1 MGSPFRG
8 RLAAHLPAGLSVAL
22 IALVGLLFAG
32 SGPARGILYVE
43 GLDRWIARNWFLG
56 HRFFHMDGVFL
67 PFVLGFLLRR
77 IRAWPA
83 SLSEGGFFG
92 RWALIV
98 GLALFP
104 FSFALAIPPGLIK
117 GGSLVLMA
125 AFLAV
130 TAGGVLAI
138 GWLIGFRDER
148 VPVAVACA
156 LPGVGIAGAAGGRGI
171 WNQSESVVQWM
182 VLSLYVVGI
191 VNALAVLGI
200 SAWLNIGSA
209 GHGVWLGISAAGLG
223 PLRAVALLI
232 DPGSPDG
239 ISTALA
245 AGEEVYR
252 LRILGFPFL
261 VLLLAIVLLVWRTGP
276 WEKGGRWGLLA
287 VAIGGGAASVLVL
300 NEGKVP
306 LTLADWLSWIGRF
319 LLAAGMFH
327 LGLLPARL
335 SWRREGRYVA
345 GLVAL
350 SGVAALC
357 VGLAAGA
364 VLSRSLTP

>member
-1 MGSPFRG
+1 MGPSFPG
-8 RLAAHLPAGLSVAL
+8 RLADHLPAALSVAL
-22 IALVGLLFAG
+22 LALIGLLFAG
-32 SGPARGILYVE
+32 SGPARGVLNVE

-56 HRFFHMDGVFL
+56 HRFFHLDGVFL

-83 SLSEGGFFG
+83 LLGDGGFIG
-92 RWALIV
+92 RWALVV
-98 GLALFP
+98 GLALLP
-104 FSFALAIPPGLIK
+104 FSFALAIPSGLIK
-117 GGSLVLMA
+117 GGSLVIAA
-125 AFLAV
+125 AFLAAA
-130 TAGGVLAI
+130 AGGILAI
-138 GWLIGFRDER
+138 GRLLGFRDER

-156 LPGVGIAGAAGGRGI
+156 LPGVGIAGAAGGRVI

-182 VLSLYVVGI
+182 VLWFYVVGI
-191 VNALAVLGI
+191 VNALAVFGI
-200 SAWLNIGSA
+200 SPWLNIGSA
-209 GHGVWLGISAAGLG
+209 GHGVWLGVSVADLG
-223 PLRAVALLI
+223 PLRAAALLI

-245 AGEEVYR
+245 AGEEVFR

-261 VLLLAIVLLVWRTGP
+261 VLLLAIILLLWRSGP
-276 WEKGGRWGLLA
+276 WEKGGRWGLLT

-300 NEGKVP
+300 NDGKVP
-306 LTLADWLSWIGRF
+306 LPLADWLPWIGRF

-327 LGLLPARL
+327 LGLLPTRL

-345 GLVAL
+345 GLIAL
-350 SGVAALC
+350 SGVMALAA
-357 VGLAAGA
+357 GLAAGA

>member
-1 MGSPFRG
+1 MGPSFPG
-8 RLAAHLPAGLSVAL
+8 RLADYLPAALSAALLVL
-22 IALVGLLFAG
+22 IALLFAG
-32 SGPARGILYVE
+32 SGPARGILHVE
-43 GLDRWIARNWFLG
+43 GLDRWIARHWFLG
-56 HRFFHMDGVFL
+56 HRFFHLDGVFL

-83 SLSEGGFFG
+83 SLGDGGFIG
-92 RWALIV
+92 RCALVIGV
-98 GLALFP
+98 ALLP
-104 FSFALAIPPGLIK
+104 FSVALAIPPGLIG
-117 GGSLVLMA
+117 GGSLALMA

-130 TAGGVLAI
+130 TAGGVLSI
-138 GWLIGFRDER
+138 GWLLGFRDER

-156 LPGVGIAGAAGGRGI
+156 LPGVGMAGAAGGRGI

-191 VNALAVLGI
+191 VNALTVLGI
-200 SAWLNIGSA
+200 STWLNIGSA
-209 GHGVWLGISAAGLG
+209 GHGVWLGVSAAGLG

-232 DPGSPDG
+232 DPGSPEG

-245 AGEEVYR
+245 AGEEVFR

-261 VLLLAIVLLVWRTGP
+261 VFALAVVLWFWRSSP
-276 WEKGGRWGLLA
+276 WEKGGRWGLLT
-287 VAIGGGAASVLVL
+287 VAIGGGAASLLVL
-300 NEGKVP
+300 NDGRVP
-306 LTLADWLSWIGRF
+306 LPLADWLSWIGRF

-327 LGLLPARL
+327 LGVLPTRL

-350 SGVAALC
+350 TGVTALF

>member
-1 MGSPFRG
+1 MTFPASRT
-8 RLAAHLPAGLSVAL
+8 AALVTRTVAL
-22 IALVGLLFAG
+22 ILLFLIGLLFAG
-32 SGPARGILYVE
+32 SGPARGVLNVE

-56 HRFFHMDGVFL
+56 HRLFHLDGVFL

-83 SLSEGGFFG
+83 TLGDGGFIG
-92 RWALIV
+92 RWVLVI
-98 GLALFP
+98 GLALLP

-117 GGSLVLMA
+117 GGSLVVA
-125 AFLAV
+125 ALFLAA
-130 TAGGVLAI
+130 TAGGVLSI
-138 GWLIGFRDER
+138 GWLLGFRDER

-156 LPGVGIAGAAGGRGI
+156 LPGVGIAGAAGGRVI

-182 VLSLYVVGI
+182 VLWFYVVGI

-200 SAWLNIGSA
+200 SAWINIGSA
-209 GHGVWLGISAAGLG
+209 GHGVWLGVSASGLG
-223 PLRAVALLI
+223 PLRAAALLI

-245 AGEEVYR
+245 AGEEVFR

-261 VLLLAIVLLVWRTGP
+261 VLLLAIVLLLWRTGP
-276 WEKGGRWGLLA
+276 WEKGGRWGLLT

-300 NEGKVP
+300 NDGKVP
-306 LTLADWLSWIGRF
+306 LTLADWLSWVGRF

-327 LGLLPARL
+327 LGLLPTRL
-335 SWRREGRYVA
+335 SWRREGRYIA
-345 GLVAL
+345 GLIAL
-350 SGVAALC
+350 SAVMALIA
-357 VGLAAGA
+357 GLAAGA
-364 VLSRSLTP
+364 FLSRSLTP